1 MVFQNTVS
9 KCKCFVK
16 AKLAIPLVLG
26 SAPLHTAEMLWC
38 EMPSF
43 SCFQLTLVTTALP
56 MEGMGEELWLP
67 AAPELQLMPNSS
79 SVYQCQNLPCCINL

>member
-1 MVFQNTVS
+1 MVLQSAMS

-26 SAPLHTAEMLWC
+26 FAQATLHTAEMLWC

-43 SCFQLTLVTTALP
+43 SCFQLTLVTIALP
-56 MEGMGEELWLP
+56 MEWMGKELWLP
-67 AAPELQLMPNSS
+67 AAP
-79 SVYQCQNLPCCINL
+79 